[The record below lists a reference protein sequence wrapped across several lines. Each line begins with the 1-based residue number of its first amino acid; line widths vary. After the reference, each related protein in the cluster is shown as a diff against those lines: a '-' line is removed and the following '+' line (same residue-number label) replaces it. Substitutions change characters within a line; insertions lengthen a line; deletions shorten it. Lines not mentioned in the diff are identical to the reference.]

1 MNPMSNTR
9 LLYLS
14 FYVQSGM
21 TRSANHLKLRISHFL
36 GTRRL
41 LATLL
46 RLPQIFATSV
56 GNFSDFAKLFSKY
69 MVKYFRNH
77 KIALQQCIFI
87 GILHYF
93 SALFV
98 SVKVVAFNGFRKF
111 IFYGFLL
118 FVVIPMTLFMK
129 QKVLATKSV

>member
-14 FYVQSGM
+14 FYVQAGM

-56 GNFSDFAKLFSKY
+56 GNNCSSWG
-69 MVKYFRNH
+69 MIRNGRC
-77 KIALQQCIFI
+77 K
-87 GILHYF
+87 
-93 SALFV
+93 
-98 SVKVVAFNGFRKF
+98 
-111 IFYGFLL
+111 
-118 FVVIPMTLFMK
+118 PMF
-129 QKVLATKSV
+129 